1 MLWHDHEGGELS
13 MDAHGFGTHVK
24 LVSSLTRSGSSV
36 GQSDSVVNAML
47 LRLEEAGNQV
57 LGAPI
62 VYEDL
67 DGGTEERGT
76 WDAEREQANAR
87 YAAAEPDVLAY
98 VATLDADAAPYSIPI
113 TNEAGLLQIS
123 PCNTY
128 PGLTRP
134 FDPGEPDKYYP
145 TGRRTYLRT
154 ALPDDLQGS
163 FAAHW
168 AKELGAEAAVVLH
181 DNEPFGRGVALPFAG
196 RCRELGIEVVGEP
209 IAIVPKQ
216 REYPELAEQVAASGA
231 DLVFYGGIIQ
241 NGAGPLWRDIRTAAP
256 EAKMMGSDALFEEAF
271 IADAGEHAEGTH
283 ITFGSVPPALL
294 EGAGKAFFRRYVE
307 RFGKEP
313 ESYAASSYDV
323 MGVVLRALEQAGA
336 RDRGAVVD
344 AAFGT
349 RDFPGLQGRFSFDA
363 NGDSDLRRGTR
374 LTVRGEHFLPL
385 RVVEIEG

>member
-1 MLWHDHEGGELS
+1 VAAGGLG
-13 MDAHGFGTHVK
+13 ARVR
-24 LVSSLTRSGSSV
+24 LVSSLTRSGSSI
-36 GQSDSVVNAML
+36 GQSDSVVNAMR
-47 LRLEEAGNQV
+47 LRMEEAGNRV
-57 LGAPI
+57 LGVPI

-67 DGGTEERGT
+67 DGGSEERGS
-76 WDAEREQANAR
+76 WDAERERANAR
-87 YAAAEPDVLAY
+87 YAAADPDVLAY
-98 VATLDADAAPYSIPI
+98 VATLDADAAPHSIPI
-113 TNEAGLLQIS
+113 TNRAGLLQIS

-128 PGLTRP
+128 PGLTRA
-134 FDPGEPDKYYP
+134 FDPGEPDMYYP

-181 DNEPFGRGVALPFAG
+181 DTAPFGRGVALPFAD

-209 IAIVPKQ
+209 IGIVPKQ
-216 REYPELAEQVAASGA
+216 QEYGELAERIAATGA

-241 NGAGPLWRDIRTAAP
+241 NGAGPLWRDLRTAAP

-283 ITFGSVPPALL
+283 ITFGGVPPALL
-294 EGAGKAFFRRYVE
+294 EGPGRAFVRRYVE

-313 ESYAASSYDV
+313 ESYGASSYDA
-323 MGVVLRALEQAGA
+323 MGVVLQAIEQVGAPDRA
-336 RDRGAVVD
+336 AVVD
-344 AAFGT
+344 AAFAT

-363 NGDSDLRRGTR
+363 NGDADLRRGTR
-374 LTVRGEHFLPL
+374 LTVRGGRFQPL
-385 RVVEIEG
+385 RVLQIEG

>member
-1 MLWHDHEGGELS
+1 MPADGVR
-13 MDAHGFGTHVK
+13 TQVK

-36 GQSDSVVNAML
+36 GQSDSVVNAMR
-47 LRLEEAGNQV
+47 LRLEDAGNSV
-57 LGAPI
+57 LGVPI

-67 DGGTEERGT
+67 DGGTEERGS
-76 WDAEREQANAR
+76 WDAEQEQANAR
-87 YAAAEPDVLAY
+87 YAAGDPDVLAY
-98 VATLDADAAPYSIPI
+98 VATLDADAAPHSIPI
-113 TNEAGLLQIS
+113 TNQAGLLQIS

-145 TGRRTYLRT
+145 TGKRNYLRT

-181 DNEPFGRGVALPFAG
+181 DTEPFGRGVALPFAD

-209 IAIVPKQ
+209 IGIEAK
-216 REYPELAEQVAASGA
+216 REEYSELAEWVAASGA

-241 NGAGPLWRDIRTAAP
+241 NGAGPLWRDVRTAAP

-271 IADAGEHAEGTH
+271 IADAGEYAEGTH
-283 ITFGSVPPALL
+283 ITFCSVPPALL
-294 EGAGKAFFRRYVE
+294 EGPGKEFYRRYVE

-313 ESYAASSYDV
+313 EAYGASSYDA
-323 MGVVLRALEQAGA
+323 MGVVLQAIEQVGASDRA
-336 RDRGAVVD
+336 AVVE
-344 AAFGT
+344 AAFAT
-349 RDFPGLQGRFSFDA
+349 RDFQGLQGRFSFDA
-363 NGDSDLRRGTR
+363 NGDVDLRRGTR
-374 LTVRGEHFLPL
+374 LTVRSGHFQPL
-385 RVVEIEG
+385 QVLEIEG

>member
-1 MLWHDHEGGELS
+1 MAERGS
-13 MDAHGFGTHVK
+13 RHGTQIR
-24 LVSSLTRSGSSV
+24 LVSSLTRSGSSI

-47 LRLEEAGNQV
+47 LRMEEAGNRL
-57 LGAPI
+57 LGVPI
-62 VYEDL
+62 VYDDL
-67 DGGTEERGT
+67 DGGSEETGS
-76 WDAEREQANAR
+76 WDAERERANAR
-87 YAAAEPDVLAY
+87 YAVADPDVLAF
-98 VATLDADAAPYSIPI
+98 VATLDADAAPHSIPI
-113 TNEAGLLQIS
+113 TNQAGLLQIS

-145 TGRRTYLRT
+145 TGRRSYLRT

-181 DNEPFGRGVALPFAG
+181 DTEPFGRGVALPFAD
-196 RCRELGIEVVGEP
+196 RCSELGIDVVGEP
-209 IAIVPKQ
+209 IGIVPKQ
-216 REYPELAEQVAASGA
+216 EEYAELAEQVAASGA

-256 EAKMMGSDALFEEAF
+256 KATMMGSDALFEEAF
-271 IADAGEHAEGTH
+271 VADAGEHAEGTC
-283 ITFGSVPPALL
+283 ITFGSVPPAMLQ
-294 EGAGKAFFRRYVE
+294 GPGKAFFHRYVE

-313 ESYAASSYDV
+313 ESYAASSYDA
-323 MGVVLRALEQAGA
+323 MGVVLEAIEQVGSPDRA
-336 RDRGAVVD
+336 AVVE

-363 NGDSDLRRGTR
+363 NGDTDLRRGTR
-374 LTVRGEHFLPL
+374 LTVRAGRFQPL
-385 RVVEIEG
+385 QVLEIEG